1 MPEMSGRAPLA
12 AAVIVAVACFAAP
25 ATGQVAVPAD
35 KALPKIWNGVF
46 TTAQAERGKDVFHA
60 RCAHCHSEDLTG
72 AEGPPLIGGSFGR
85 NWGSR
90 HVDRLFTKIKE
101 TMPPGEEFLVT
112 DLEKVDI
119 VTFIL
124 SMNGF
129 PSGDTDLALD
139 PAFMADL
146 QIVGK
151 NGPEPAPTGATVEV
165 MGCLV
170 PDGGSWKLTHS
181 IEPGISNM
189 DDVAADAKAAV
200 SRPLGSHTIRLL
212 DVFPKPD
219 AHEGHKMLVKGLLIR
234 LDDQVKVNVLAIE
247 MVSSSCP

>member
-1 MPEMSGRAPLA
+1 MA
-12 AAVIVAVACFAAP
+12 AFACFATP
-25 ATGQVAVPAD
+25 ATGQDAVPAD

-46 TTAQAERGKDVFHA
+46 TTAQVERGKDLFHA

-72 AEGPPLIGGSFGR
+72 GEGPSLVGGSFGR

-101 TMPPGEEFLVT
+101 KMPPGEEFLVT

-146 QIVGK
+146 QIVGR
-151 NGPEPAPTGATVEV
+151 NGPEPPPTGAMVEV
-165 MGCLV
+165 LGCLV
-170 PDGGSWKLTHS
+170 PNGTSWKLTHS
-181 IEPGISNM
+181 IEPAISTM
-189 DDVAADAKAAV
+189 DDVAADAKDAV
-200 SRPLGSHTIRLL
+200 SRPLGSHTIQLL

-219 AHEGHKMLVKGLLIR
+219 AHEGHRMMVKGLLIR
-234 LDDQVKVNVLAIE
+234 LDDQVKVNVLAIG

>member
-1 MPEMSGRAPLA
+1 MPQISGRALL
-12 AAVIVAVACFAAP
+12 AAVIVTIACFAAP
-25 ATGQVAVPAD
+25 ATGQDAVPAD
-35 KALPKIWNGVF
+35 TALPKIWTGVF
-46 TTAQAERGKDVFHA
+46 TAAQAERGKEVFHA
-60 RCAHCHSEDLTG
+60 RCAHCHAEDLSG
-72 AEGPPLIGGSFGR
+72 GEGPSLIGGSFGR

-90 HVDRLFTKIKE
+90 HVDRLFTKIKDK
-101 TMPPGEEFLVT
+101 MPPGEEFLVT

-119 VTFIL
+119 VAFML
-124 SMNGF
+124 NMNGF

-151 NGPEPAPTGATVEV
+151 NGPEPAPTGAMVEV

-170 PDGGSWKLTHS
+170 PDGTNWKLTHS
-181 IEPGISNM
+181 IEPGVSSM

-200 SRPLGSHTIRLL
+200 NRPLGSHTIHLL

-219 AHEGHKMLVKGLLIR
+219 AHEGHKMMAKGLLIR
-234 LDDQVKVNVLAIE
+234 LDDQIKVNVLAIA

>member
-1 MPEMSGRAPLA
+1 MPERAALA
-12 AAVIVAVACFAAP
+12 VAVIAVVACFAAP
-25 ATGQVAVPAD
+25 ATGQDAVPAD
-35 KALPKIWNGVF
+35 QALPTIWTGVF
-46 TTAQAERGKDVFHA
+46 TTAQAERGKEVFHT

-119 VTFIL
+119 LTFIL

-129 PSGDTDLALD
+129 PSGDTNLALD

-146 QIVGK
+146 QIVGR
-151 NGPEPAPTGATVEV
+151 NGPEPAQTGTTVEV

-170 PDGGSWKLTHS
+170 PDGRSWKLTHS
-181 IEPGISNM
+181 IEPGVSNM
-189 DDVAADAKAAV
+189 DNVAADAKAAV
-200 SRPLGSHTIRLL
+200 SRPLGSHTIHLL

-219 AHEGHKMLVKGLLIR
+219 AHAGHKMMAKGLLIR
-234 LDDQVKVNVLAIE
+234 LDDQLKVNVLAIE